1 VALRLPSGHA
11 ERIVMTRRASPRWL
25 LAWALAYLFVACAR
39 LTPTPPDPL
48 PSWNAG
54 SAKASIVDFVR
65 RVTMPGG
72 AEFVPPP
79 ARIAVF
85 DNDGTLW
92 SEQPIYF
99 QFAFALDRVRAL
111 APQHPEWKTRQP
123 FKAVLD
129 GDLRALAASGDKG
142 LVELLIATHTGM
154 TTEAFAKIVADWL
167 ATARHPRFHRPYT
180 DLVYQPMLELL
191 DHLRASGF
199 KTYIVSGGTVEF
211 MRVWTERTYGIP
223 PEQVIGTTFV
233 TQFHTSKDGT
243 QALMRQPRI
252 EFLDDGPGKP
262 VAINK
267 FIGRRPILAFGNSD
281 GDHQMLQWT
290 AAGGGRRLAGLVHH
304 TDGEREWA
312 YDRQSPV
319 GRLDKALSEALA
331 KAWVVVDM
339 QRDWKVIY
347 PFQR

>member
-1 VALRLPSGHA
+1 VPGR
-11 ERIVMTRRASPRWL
+11 T
-25 LAWALAYLFVACAR
+25 
-39 LTPTPPDPL
+39 DPL
-48 PSWNAG
+48 PSWNDG
-54 SAKASIVDFVR
+54 TTKASIVEFVLG
-65 RVTMPGG
+65 VTTSGG
-72 AEFVPPP
+72 AEFVPPGS
-79 ARIAVF
+79 RVAVF
-85 DNDGTLW
+85 DNDRTLW

-99 QFAFALDRVRAL
+99 QFAFAMDRVRAL
-111 APQHPEWKTRQP
+111 APRHPDWKSRQP

-129 GDLRALAASGDKG
+129 GDLRALAASGDRG
-142 LVELLIATHTGM
+142 LVELLVATHTGM
-154 TTEAFAKIVADWL
+154 TTDEFAETVAQWL
-167 ATARHPRFHRPYT
+167 ATARHPRFHRAYT

-191 DHLRASGF
+191 AYLRANGF

-211 MRVWTERTYGIP
+211 MRVWTERIYGIP

-233 TQFHTSKDGT
+233 TQFQMARDGKPS
-243 QALMRQPRI
+243 LMRQAKL

-281 GDHQMLQWT
+281 GDQQMLQWT
-290 AAGGGRRLAGLVHH
+290 AAGRGRRLMGLVHH

-312 YDRQSPV
+312 YDRKSHV
-319 GRLDKALSEALA
+319 GRLDKALDEGLA

-339 QRDWKVIY
+339 KRDWRVIY